1 MTARVR
7 GIGRMR
13 WDRWL
18 LLLLALAAAGL
29 LLATPRLIQPFSAQT
44 PWYESPALFP
54 RLALLLAVCGGLVE
68 CLMRREAVD
77 PADSEELDSSAASMP
92 LALAMTGLFA
102 LYMLAVPWMGYL
114 SSTLVFLLA
123 SGWMLGLGRGV
134 ALLLGSSLSL
144 LMWFV
149 FVQLLHVSF
158 GHGWLI

>member
-1 MTARVR
+1 MTSDVLS
-7 GIGRMR
+7 IGRMR

-18 LLLLALAAAGL
+18 LLLLALVAAGL
-29 LLATPRLIQPFSAQT
+29 LMATPRLIQPFSEQT
-44 PWYESPALFP
+44 AWYESPAMFP
-54 RLALLLAVCGGLVE
+54 RLALLLAFLGGLVE

-77 PADSEELDSSAASMP
+77 PADSEELDSSEANMP
-92 LALAMTGLFA
+92 LALAMVGLFA

-114 SSTLVFLLA
+114 SSTLIFLLA
-123 SGWMLGLGRGV
+123 SGWILGLGWAV

-144 LMWFV
+144 IMWFV